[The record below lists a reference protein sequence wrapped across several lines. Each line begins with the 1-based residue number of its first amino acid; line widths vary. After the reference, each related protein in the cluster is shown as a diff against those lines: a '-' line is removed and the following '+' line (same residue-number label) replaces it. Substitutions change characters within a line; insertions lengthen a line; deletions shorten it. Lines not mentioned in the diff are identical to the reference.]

1 MRLCKNKRTKAE
13 RAVKIL
19 KKALM
24 NEKLREFFLNE
35 IEVLTT
41 IDHPNIVKLYEIYE
55 DEQNYYLV

>member
-1 MRLCKNKRTKAE
+1 
-13 RAVKIL
+13 
-19 KKALM
+19 M

-41 IDHPNIVKLYEIYE
+41 IDHPNIVKLFEIYE